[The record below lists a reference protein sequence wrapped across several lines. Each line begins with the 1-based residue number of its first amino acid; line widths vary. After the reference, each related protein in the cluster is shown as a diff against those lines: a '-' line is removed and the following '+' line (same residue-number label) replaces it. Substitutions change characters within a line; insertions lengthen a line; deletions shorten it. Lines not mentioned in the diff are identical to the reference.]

1 MKKANVKNKYPPKDR
16 ELLTPDKEDLISRAS
31 AGGETSPLP
40 DHTKDDIVC
49 NNIETSEFSY
59 IKPLDS
65 EDTI

>member
-1 MKKANVKNKYPPKDR
+1 MKKNKTQYPPKDR
-16 ELLTPDKEDLISRAS
+16 EMLVPDKEDLISRAP
-31 AGGETSPLP
+31 AGGEPSTLP

-49 NNIETSEFSY
+49 NNIETSEFTY